1 MCCVSV
7 QQSGKIG
14 RRDKPKNQEKV
25 SLQQIVSFQCLTLE
39 SSLSII
45 IKNIVF

>member
-1 MCCVSV
+1 MSV

-14 RRDKPKNQEKV
+14 RRDKPKNQEK
-25 SLQQIVSFQCLTLE
+25 SKFTTNGQCLTLE